1 MAQPSGPGP
10 SNPSPAPGPGRDT
23 PLDPNSAEGRAAAAR
38 LTRTLAYIEVEL
50 AERAAI
56 EEAKAA

>member
-1 MAQPSGPGP
+1 MTHPPSGPDT
-10 SNPSPAPGPGRDT
+10 PGPPPGPRGET
-23 PLDPNSAEGRAAAAR
+23 PLDPNSTEGRAVAAR

-56 EEAKAA
+56 RKAA